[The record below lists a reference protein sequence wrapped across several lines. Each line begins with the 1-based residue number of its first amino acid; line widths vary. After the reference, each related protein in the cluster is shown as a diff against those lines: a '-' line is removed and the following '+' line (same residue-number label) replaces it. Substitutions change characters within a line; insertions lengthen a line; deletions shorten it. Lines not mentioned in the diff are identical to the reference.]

1 MSASP
6 AHDSH
11 GAPKKATI
19 NGLAVIGFFGLVIA
33 GMLLAVYAS
42 RYVPETLSRLS
53 SAVYLSSDSANSGKA
68 TTTPTVTTKPTTPV
82 VVTPVAT
89 TSTPELPDETGYTPR
104 TTVYN
109 PPRVISSGP
118 KLYGQADLALVD
130 VEVGYLRSGRF
141 IEDDTVPANRD
152 MALRFT
158 VRNSGTNIA
167 SGWQVRVSVEGE
179 RDAVA
184 TGGLLYP
191 NGYQNFELRVTN
203 PREGRNLETEIDV
216 DYRNAVNES
225 NERNNDDSVEVDV
238 DD

>member
-1 MSASP
+1 MSAP
-6 AHDSH
+6 ASHDSH
-11 GAPKKATI
+11 GAPAKKATI
-19 NGLAVIGFFGLVIA
+19 NGLAIIGFFGLVIA

-53 SAVYLSSDSANSGKA
+53 SAVYLSSDSAKNDKA
-68 TTTPTVTTKPTTPV
+68 TTTPSKPSTPTVVPTAP
-82 VVTPVAT
+82 A
-89 TSTPELPDETGYTPR
+89 TSTPREPELPDETDYTPP
-104 TTVYN
+104 TYTYN
-109 PPRVISSGP
+109 PPRVVQTGP
-118 KLYGQADLALVD
+118 KLFGFADLVLTD

-152 MALRFT
+152 MAVRFT
-158 VRNSGTNIA
+158 VRNDGTNAA

-184 TGGLLYP
+184 TGGYLYP
-191 NGYQNFELRVTN
+191 NGYQEFALRVTN
-203 PREGRNLETEIDV
+203 PRDGRNLETEIDV

-238 DD
+238 D